1 MRYFLLI
8 FSLLAISAFAQTPS
22 AASAEQK
29 FVAGNYDGALVEYL
43 RLLETDSKNEIYNLR
58 VAICYLETNIEKCKA
73 LPFLEFLGNQ
83 PKQTTGVQYYLGV
96 AYSYCNKFDNAIEAY
111 KKALAQTLPAGIE
124 KAKIERRIE
133 WASNAKELMR
143 APIPVAFEN
152 LGPNINSPFADYSP
166 FISSDENF
174 LMYNSNRPDE
184 SIMKSDGKYAANV
197 YLSKVKEGKW
207 QRAEN
212 IGEQVN
218 TPEGDEE
225 IVGVCA
231 DGNTLIYSF
240 ENKTVKGDILVGPKM
255 EDEILVP
262 FKVSPNINSDSVES
276 AAAISPDGRVLY
288 FASNRPGGLGG
299 FDIYRSM
306 ILPNGEW
313 GEAFNLGPNINTP
326 FDENFPNISMNGREL
341 YFSSMGHN
349 SMGGYDIF
357 KSELAED
364 GINFGK
370 ASNMGYPVNTAMDDR
385 NLCMSQNGKYAY
397 LSTIRKGKD
406 SMGDL
411 DIYRV
416 VFKSVDGELTVI
428 KGVVSSSIPAT
439 KITACNIEVIEAKS
453 NETYGTYK
461 VNAANGKY
469 VIVLP
474 PGQYYLQ
481 IDGTGFKSLSENVN
495 VLDKGS
501 FVPLIEKNFTI
512 QPK

>member
-1 MRYFLLI
+1 MRYFLFI
-8 FSLLAISAFAQTPS
+8 FSILAVSAFAQTPT
-22 AASAEQK
+22 AATADQK
-29 FVAGNYDGALVEYL
+29 FLAGNYDGALVEYL
-43 RLLETDSKNEIYNLR
+43 KLLETDTKNETYNLR

-83 PKQTTGVQYYLGV
+83 PKPVSGVQYYLGM
-96 AYSYCNKFDNAIEAY
+96 AYAYCNKFDNAIDAY
-111 KKALAQTLPAGIE
+111 KKAMAETLPAGVE
-124 KAKIERRIE
+124 KAHVERRIE
-133 WASNAKELMR
+133 WANNAKELMR
-143 APIPVAFEN
+143 APVPVAFEN
-152 LGPNINSPFADYSP
+152 LGPGINSPFADYAP
-166 FISSDENF
+166 FISTDESF

-184 SIMKSDGKYAANV
+184 SVLKADGKYASNV
-197 YLSKVKEGKW
+197 YLSKVKDGKW
-207 QRAEN
+207 QKSLS

-218 TPEGDEE
+218 TKEGDEE

-240 ENKTVKGDILVGPKM
+240 ENQSVKGDILVGPKM
-255 EDEILVP
+255 GDEILAP
-262 FKVSPNINSDSVES
+262 FKVNPNINSEHVES

-288 FASNRPGGLGG
+288 FVSNRPGGLGG

-326 FDENFPNISMNGREL
+326 YDENFPNISMDGKTL

-357 KSELAED
+357 KAELGED
-364 GINFGK
+364 EINFGK
-370 ASNMGYPVNTAMDDR
+370 PSNMGYPVNTAMDDQ

-411 DIYRV
+411 DVYRV

-428 KGVVSSSIPAT
+428 KGVVTSSIPTT
-439 KITACNIEVIEAKS
+439 KITTCNIEVIEAKS

-461 VNAANGKY
+461 VNPTTGKY
-469 VIVLP
+469 VIILP

-481 IDGTGFKSLSENVN
+481 IDGAGFKSLSENVN

-501 FVPLIEKNFTI
+501 FVPMIEKNFSI